1 MQPSMIEYYQDL
13 ARNVTNAKHGEK
25 SVLVESAAS
34 MLGLSINTVYENLK
48 KVGYTSGRKVRADK
62 GDTHIDLD
70 EARLIC
76 GMVYQTRRANQKS
89 ILSVENAIEIAFSNG
104 QISAQYNP
112 TTLLRV
118 AEEHGFHPKQLARPT
133 PHMAMQSEHPNHVW
147 QVDASIG
154 TLFYLK
160 SGGVEFF
167 DEKKHYKNKP
177 QHMEAVKRH
186 LCIRY
191 AAVDHYSNA
200 AYCKYYAASGENQEI
215 FFDFIAN
222 AFLKRNRDGFHGVP
236 SIIVMDKGAANTS
249 KLVLNFLDRMG
260 IDHYAHMTG
269 NSRAKGSAEKMQDII
284 ERGFESRLRLTETPI
299 NDAHHLNIM
308 VADWMIAF
316 NEQAKLNRNGINK
329 TRMEIWNTIKAEE
342 LVIAPSMDVMQ
353 SILSSKPLTRKVNG
367 ELTISFESRKYS
379 VEDVPLVK
387 VGDTVT
393 FSTNP
398 YRYPN
403 IDVLMTD
410 FEGKTTSY
418 ECSPLEIN
426 DAGFRVDAPV
436 IGVTIQAKEDTVTDI
451 ERKNI
456 IKQSYGTDKLEIA
469 EKFDSNKA
477 QLYEG
482 KLDPMKP
489 IRDYH
494 DSRENITAIPKRGTQ
509 LELDTPKQ
517 VFEKISIAE
526 ACKRI
531 KADLGDQYP
540 KDTYQ
545 YLSKHY
551 TEIDPLEIDSIKRQ
565 LTTRSTLKV
574 VGE

>member
-1 MQPSMIEYYQDL
+1 MQPSLIEYYQGL
-13 ARNVTNAKHGEK
+13 ARQVNNAKHGEK
-25 SVLVESAAS
+25 SAIVDNAAQ
-34 MLGLSINTVYENLK
+34 MLGISINTVYENLK
-48 KVGYTSGRKVRADK
+48 KVGYSSDRKVRADR
-62 GDTHIDLD
+62 GTTHIDLD
-70 EARLIC
+70 EARLVC
-76 GMVYQTRRANQKS
+76 GMIYQTRRANQKS

-104 QISAQYNP
+104 QISELYNS

-133 PHMAMQSEHPNHVW
+133 PHVSMQSKHPNHVW

-191 AAVDHYSNA
+191 AVVDHYSNA

-222 AFLKRNRDGFHGVP
+222 AFLKRDRDGFHGVP
-236 SIIVMDKGAANTS
+236 KIIVMDKGAANTS

-260 IDHYAHMTG
+260 IQHYAHMTG

-284 ERGFESRLRLTETPI
+284 ERGFESRLRLTKTPI
-299 NDAHHLNIM
+299 DDAYHLNILVNSWM
-308 VADWMIAF
+308 VAF
-316 NEQAKLNRNGINK
+316 NERAELNRNNIGK

-342 LVIAPSMDVMQ
+342 LVIAPSMEVMK
-353 SILSSKPLTRKVNG
+353 SVLSSKPHTRKVTG

-379 VEDVPLVK
+379 VEHISLVK

-410 FEGKTTSY
+410 FEGKTTAY
-418 ECSPLEIN
+418 ECSPLEVN
-426 DAGFRVDAPV
+426 AAGFRVDAPV
-436 IGVTIQAKEDTVTDI
+436 IGEAIHSKEDTVTDI

-456 IKQSYGTDKLEIA
+456 IKESYGTDTLEAA
-469 EKFDSNKA
+469 EKLDSNKA
-477 QLYEG
+477 QLYNG

-494 DSRENITAIPKRGTQ
+494 ASQENITALPKRGTQ
-509 LELDTPKQ
+509 LELDSPKQ
-517 VFEKISIAE
+517 VLEKISIAE

-531 KADLGDQYP
+531 KADLGEQYP